1 MASKGRKPIPKTQR
15 QISNSLITSYD
26 KTQGNPNLANPEL
39 SPEVDRSNKIS
50 FRGDTTKPFSVSIQ
64 DIDEAIFYYTREVIK
79 PFVVQ
84 NGTRI
89 PVPVVYGSPEK
100 WKSYQ
105 KDGYYRDLNGQIMAP
120 LILFKRTGMTKNR
133 SIANKIDANLPYN
146 YGVLTKTYN
155 VKNAYDNFAVLNNRT
170 PNKTFYSVV
179 IPDYLTVNYQF
190 VVFTYYIEQQNRI
203 VEAIEY
209 ASDSYWGDPERFK
222 FKANIDS
229 FGFQTEL
236 SDNNERIV
244 RSTFD
249 LSLNGYIIPDV
260 IQKDMNSQ
268 KKTYEASKLIFA
280 LEATSNDAI
289 FTGKENNGRIE
300 TPDVG
305 EKETQ
310 NKSTSIG

>member
-64 DIDEAIFYYTREVIK
+64 DIDEAIF
-79 PFVVQ
+79 
-84 NGTRI
+84 
-89 PVPVVYGSPEK
+89 YGSPEK

-179 IPDYLTVNYQF
+179 IPDYLTVSYQF

-203 VEAIEY
+203 VESIEY